1 MRRATEVEVKAYTM
15 LGGKM
20 TAVVESL
27 NEMKKD
33 FELEDAQCKTT

>member
-20 TAVVESL
+20 MAVVESL

-33 FELEDAQCKTT
+33 FELEDASV